1 MGCWMMFRGSL
12 QINPPI
18 SDEDRRA
25 FGVFYPKGS
34 EFFNFYDNYSNPWFV
49 NDEGRLECI
58 GCKFG
63 EYSLWMQI
71 LYDQYFDPR
80 GYDVYGTLLVSG
92 EGSQFDWSVVRF
104 DNGKEL
110 YTHHIDDVHVDLDF
124 WEEEA
129 KYAKQF
135 REEHPPECITK

>member
-1 MGCWMMFRGSL
+1 MITAAVCF
-12 QINPPI
+12 
-18 SDEDRRA
+18 
-25 FGVFYPKGS
+25 FVPK
-34 EFFNFYDNYSNPWFV
+34 YDNYSNPWFV
-49 NDEGRLECI
+49 DDEGRLECI

-71 LYDQYFDPR
+71 LYDQFFDPR
-80 GYDVYGTLLVSG
+80 GY
-92 EGSQFDWSVVRF
+92 
-104 DNGKEL
+104 
-110 YTHHIDDVHVDLDF
+110 DVHVDLDF